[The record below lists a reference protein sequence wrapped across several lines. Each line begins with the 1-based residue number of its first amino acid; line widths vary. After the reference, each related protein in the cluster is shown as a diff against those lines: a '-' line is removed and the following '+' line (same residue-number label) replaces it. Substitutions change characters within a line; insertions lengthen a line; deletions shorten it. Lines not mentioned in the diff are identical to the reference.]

1 MVATPRPVIKRYFLP
16 RQLHPFAWWGW
27 ALALAVAASST
38 SNPLLLAGFMA
49 VASLVVIARRAD
61 SPWGRAFKLYLYL
74 GLFIVV
80 LRVAFRIVFG
90 GGDGP
95 TVLFTLPEVPL
106 PVWVRGIRLLG
117 PVSLE
122 AVVTGFYDGMRL
134 ATIIVCVGAANALAN
149 PKKLLASLPGALY
162 ELGTV
167 MVVAVSALPQLG
179 DSLQRVARARKL
191 RRAPAARGR
200 RQRLKVVE
208 TIIVP
213 VLSDALER
221 SLALAASMDVRGY
234 GRAGSASARDR
245 VVSLALG
252 LAAMSLLAVWAYR
265 FLAAAPDQF
274 VFRVP
279 VISTLLLLAGV
290 AAAVGALR
298 VSGRTVKRSQYRPI
312 RWALAETVAVAAGV
326 GAAAVVYL
334 IADSDDAGALFPSIY
349 PFVWPELTLP
359 LLLAL
364 GLAALP
370 AFVTPPPTAAQRR
383 TRA

>member
-1 MVATPRPVIKRYFLP
+1 M
-16 RQLHPFAWWGW
+16 HPFAWWGW

-38 SNPLLLAGFMA
+38 SNPLLLAGFIA

-122 AVVTGFYDGMRL
+122 AVLTGFYDGMRL

-234 GRAGSASARDR
+234 GRAGSASPRDR
-245 VVSLALG
+245 VASLALG

-265 FLAAAPDQF
+265 FLAAAPDQY

-290 AAAVGALR
+290 VAAVSALR

-312 RWALAETVAVAAGV
+312 HWALAETVAVAAGV

-334 IADSDDAGALFPSIY
+334 IADSNDAGALFPSIY

-370 AFVTPPPTAAQRR
+370 TFVTPPPTAAQRR

>member
-1 MVATPRPVIKRYFLP
+1 MKRYFLP

-122 AVVTGFYDGMRL
+122 AVLTGFYDGMRL

-179 DSLQRVARARKL
+179 DSLQRVARARRL

-234 GRAGSASARDR
+234 GRAGSASPRDR
-245 VVSLALG
+245 AVSLALG
-252 LAAMSLLAVWAYR
+252 LGAMSLLAVWAYR
-265 FLAAAPDQF
+265 FLAAAPDQY

-279 VISTLLLLAGV
+279 VASTLLLLAGV
-290 AAAVGALR
+290 TAAVGALR

-370 AFVTPPPTAAQRR
+370 TFVTPPPTAVQRR

>member
-1 MVATPRPVIKRYFLP
+1 MIKRYFLP

-326 GAAAVVYL
+326 GAAAVVHL

-364 GLAALP
+364 VLAALP

>member
-1 MVATPRPVIKRYFLP
+1 MIKRYFLP

-122 AVVTGFYDGMRL
+122 AVLTGFYDGMRL

-179 DSLQRVARARKL
+179 DSLQRVARARRL

-234 GRAGSASARDR
+234 GRAGSASPRDR
-245 VVSLALG
+245 AVSLALG
-252 LAAMSLLAVWAYR
+252 LGAMSLLAVWAYR
-265 FLAAAPDQF
+265 FLAAAPDQY

-279 VISTLLLLAGV
+279 VASTLLLLAGV
-290 AAAVGALR
+290 TAAVGALR

-370 AFVTPPPTAAQRR
+370 TFVTPPPTAVQRR

>member
-1 MVATPRPVIKRYFLP
+1 MIKRYFLP

>member
-1 MVATPRPVIKRYFLP
+1 M
-16 RQLHPFAWWGW
+16 HPFAWWGW

-122 AVVTGFYDGMRL
+122 AVLTGFYDGMRL

-179 DSLQRVARARKL
+179 DSLQRVARARRL

-234 GRAGSASARDR
+234 GRAGSASPRDR
-245 VVSLALG
+245 AVSLALG
-252 LAAMSLLAVWAYR
+252 LGAMSLLAVWAYR
-265 FLAAAPDQF
+265 FLAAAPDQY

-279 VISTLLLLAGV
+279 VASTLLLLAGV
-290 AAAVGALR
+290 TAAVGALR

-370 AFVTPPPTAAQRR
+370 TFVTPPPTAVQRR